1 MTKEAKRALLENRKK
16 VLEAN
21 GKDNQGV
28 IRKLNR
34 QLRNMEK

>member
-16 VLEAN
+16 VLESN

-28 IRKLNR
+28 ISKLNR